1 MSYSHKVKEELYRHI
16 DEARHCRLSE
26 LSALLRFSG
35 QLKLPLRIESDNR
48 MFAIKCFTLLQKTFN
63 IQRYAAEREGF
74 PCETPFRLEV
84 SDPAENERI
93 FSALSNELLLQR
105 GCCRR
110 AYLRGAF
117 LAAGSVNDPQKSYH
131 FEIVAQEAE
140 EAELLCKLFQSF
152 SIEARITKRKNSEV
166 VYIKDGESI
175 VDSLNV
181 MQAPVALM
189 AFENVRIL
197 KDMKN
202 NVNRRVNFEAANIGK
217 TVSAAVRQ
225 RKSIELAKK
234 LPEFEELPESV
245 KEAARLRLEFPDLSL
260 KELGEMCEPKVGKSG
275 FNHRLRRIIE
285 LVEDEL

>member
-16 DEARHCRLSE
+16 DEARHCQLAE
-26 LSALLRFSG
+26 LSAMLRFSG
-35 QLKLPLRIESDNR
+35 QLKAPLTIEPENE

-63 IQRYAAEREGF
+63 IQEYVAESEKVLAA
-74 PCETPFRLEV
+74 LK
-84 SDPAENERI
+84 S
-93 FSALSNELLLQR
+93 ELLLQR

-117 LAAGSVNDPQKSYH
+117 LASGSVNDPEKSYH
-131 FEIVAQEAE
+131 
-140 EAELLCKLFQSF
+140 LQSF
-152 SIEARITKRKNSEV
+152 SIEGKITKRKNSEV
-166 VYIKDGESI
+166 VYLKDGESI
-175 VDSLNV
+175 VDVLNV

-202 NVNRRVNFEAANIGK
+202 NVNRRVNCETANIGK
-217 TVSAAVRQ
+217 TVSAAVKQ
-225 RKSIELAKK
+225 RKAIERALT

-260 KELGEMCEPKVGKSG
+260 KELGQMCEPKVGKSG
-275 FNHRLRRIIE
+275 INHRLRRIID